1 MLEKCGEIELC
12 ERWRRL
18 VCGSLAKI
26 LGEFCG
32 VFEKIAE
39 FLAGV
44 WKARMSKANLVFTSL
59 GSWVAQSKFSL
70 GGFSVG
76 GGWCECGLIG
86 AKG

>member
-1 MLEKCGEIELC
+1 M
-12 ERWRRL
+12 
-18 VCGSLAKI
+18 AK
-26 LGEFCG
+26 L
-32 VFEKIAE
+32 
-39 FLAGV
+39 
-44 WKARMSKANLVFTSL
+44 NLVFASL